1 MSYLLRVVLPDT
13 PGALGLLATEL
24 GRVGGNI
31 QNLRIVER
39 TGGTAVDDIL
49 VELPSNV
56 LVERLLTAATS
67 VPGVSVES
75 VHRHPGPIRVADEL
89 TLLDAM
95 GADPEKALTLL
106 CTGLPDL
113 LSASWCL
120 VASTANG
127 IEAASVGAPTTAPH
141 AAGLPPAEVSVDFQ
155 PGRLWPDGSIG
166 SETQLVTAPLP
177 GSDRTVV
184 LARPG
189 GPAFRT
195 AELLKVA
202 HLLNLAALVIRD
214 PSQR

>member
-1 MSYLLRVVLPDT
+1 MSYLLRVILPDT
-13 PGALGLLATEL
+13 PGALGQLATQL

-39 TGGTAVDDIL
+39 TEGTAVDDLI

-95 GADPEKALTLL
+95 GADPDNALMLL
-106 CTGLPDL
+106 CEGLPDL

-120 VASTANG
+120 VASSGTG
-127 IEAASVGAPTTAPH
+127 IEAASVGAPTTAPC
-141 AAGLPPAEVSVDFQ
+141 AAHLPSAAVSADLQPAQ
-155 PGRLWPDGSIG
+155 LWPDGSIG
-166 SETQLVTAPLP
+166 PETQLVAAPLP

-214 PSQR
+214 VPRQ